1 METKDQDVESVL
13 AMVIWHLRVLGGS
26 RAEAKARVLVVG
38 LVEFVLLFISELIR
52 SAREKQTEE
61 FELGDEKFAYTFL
74 EAWR

>member
-38 LVEFVLLFISELIR
+38 LVEFVLLFI
-52 SAREKQTEE
+52 
-61 FELGDEKFAYTFL
+61 
-74 EAWR
+74 